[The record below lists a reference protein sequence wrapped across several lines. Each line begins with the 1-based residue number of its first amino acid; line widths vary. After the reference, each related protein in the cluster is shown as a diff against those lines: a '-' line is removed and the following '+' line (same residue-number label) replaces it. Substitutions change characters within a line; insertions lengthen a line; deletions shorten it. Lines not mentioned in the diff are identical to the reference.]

1 MKKLKILGLLTF
13 AIFQLLVT
21 YAQEVVPATTNP
33 IDYKGFYFGATIS
46 TNGWGGEVKY
56 VFNKRFTVR
65 TGYETLKLS
74 ENIDYSQDDIDF
86 ETSLDYKTGSIFVLG
101 DFFYTRNL
109 YLSGGVMFNSF
120 SPVITG
126 YATSDLQYGDI
137 TIPASMVGDFTFTV
151 TPELKISPYASVGVR
166 CFFGKKKSVLWT
178 TEVGCFYMGA
188 PQVEIEASGL
198 AAPTADPTHGQKEN
212 LESQIE
218 QYKFYPV
225 VKMGLTLKLF

>member
-1 MKKLKILGLLTF
+1 
-13 AIFQLLVT
+13 
-21 YAQEVVPATTNP
+21 
-33 IDYKGFYFGATIS
+33 
-46 TNGWGGEVKY
+46 
-56 VFNKRFTVR
+56 
-65 TGYETLKLS
+65 LS

-86 ETSLDYKTGSIFVLG
+86 ETSFDYKTGSIFVLG
-101 DFFYTRNL
+101 DFYYTRNL

-120 SPVITG
+120 SPEITG

-151 TPELKISPYASVGVR
+151 TPELKISPYASLGVR
-166 CFFGKKKSVLWT
+166 SFIGKKKRVLWT

-198 AAPTADPTHGQKEN
+198 AAPTADPAHGQKEN

-225 VKMGLTLKLF
+225 LKMGLAIKLF